1 MKKLILIVAIL
12 SIVALAFAADAVALL
27 SASKGR
33 VNLERASKD
42 IKFKTGELLENK
54 DLIRTGAE
62 SFAAYKYVD
71 GSSTIKVFSNSVVSV
86 NATQGTGTLAKRVNV
101 NKGSVLAQVKS
112 GTGAFTVQT
121 PTTVASV
128 KGTEFFTKV
137 DDLGNSLFVVT
148 DGEVEVK
155 VLSTDETASVP
166 AGKTA
171 SISADGEI
179 EVRESTEDDTS
190 AVEKEETQSSQN
202 TQPKQMRVPVLD
214 TTGRTRYIEITY

>member
-1 MKKLILIVAIL
+1 
-12 SIVALAFAADAVALL
+12 
-27 SASKGR
+27 
-33 VNLERASKD
+33 
-42 IKFKTGELLENK
+42 
-54 DLIRTGAE
+54 
-62 SFAAYKYVD
+62 
-71 GSSTIKVFSNSVVSV
+71 
-86 NATQGTGTLAKRVNV
+86 
-101 NKGSVLAQVKS
+101 VLAQVKS